1 MEKRTDIVVL
11 RTGFAYEADMVANAL
26 EEAGLPFYR
35 RQESSSGL
43 EFAMP
48 VAGSSGPGIFWIV
61 RVPLS
66 AEEEAKEIIKSL
78 PVSQD
83 LNPGVWDFG
92 AAPRTKSIWR
102 VVSLIM
108 VVGFLISVGWQ
119 LVQAV
124 AAWFGYLI

>member
-1 MEKRTDIVVL
+1 MERRTDVVVL

-26 EEAGLPFYR
+26 EEAGIPFYR
-35 RQESSSGL
+35 RQESSAGL

-48 VAGSSGPGIFWIV
+48 VAGSSAPGLFWLI
-61 RVPLS
+61 RVPL
-66 AEEEAKEIIKSL
+66 AAADEAKEIIASL

-92 AAPRTKSIWR
+92 AAPRTKTIWR
-102 VVSLIM
+102 AVSLVFVI
-108 VVGFLISVGWQ
+108 GFLVSVGWQ
-119 LVQAV
+119 LIQAV